1 MVSKKAKRLNTSERD
16 EKFEEAR
23 EKRIMEERKFQE
35 KLRQLELKQQKN
47 NEGLKN
53 KQQNLAELIQARREL
68 RALKAQEINRH
79 LLDVSAENVR
89 VDRVLY

>member
-1 MVSKKAKRLNTSERD
+1 MNTSERD

>member
-1 MVSKKAKRLNTSERD
+1 MNTSERD

-89 VDRVLY
+89 VYRVLD

>member
-1 MVSKKAKRLNTSERD
+1 
-16 EKFEEAR
+16 
-23 EKRIMEERKFQE
+23 MEERKFQE